1 MAISAEQVK
10 ELRER
15 TGSGMME
22 CKKALVEADGD
33 IEQAIE
39 AMRKKGLAKA
49 EKKADRVAAEGRIV
63 TAVSD
68 DGRHGVIL
76 EMNSETDFVSGGDD
90 FTGFANAIA
99 QIILEQQPADEDA
112 LLELPYDSE
121 RDVHTARKEL
131 VARIGENIQ
140 LRRFHRYTTDTGVIA
155 HYLHGS
161 RIGVM
166 LQLEGGDAQL
176 GRDIAMHVAASN
188 PVAVDENSIPAEVLE
203 KERSILKAQAEESGK
218 PPEIVEKMLEGR
230 VKKYLQ
236 ENTLL
241 GQPFVKDP
249 DQSVADLLNSAG
261 ATVRGFT
268 RFEVGEGIEK
278 QEGNF
283 AEEVMAQ
290 VRDS

>member
-90 FTGFANAIA
+90 FTSFANAIA
-99 QIILEQQPADEDA
+99 KIILEQQPADEDA
-112 LLELPYDSE
+112 LLALPYDNE

-140 LRRFHRYTTDTGVIA
+140 LRRFHRYTTDDGVIA

-188 PVAVDENSIPAEVLE
+188 PLAVDENSIPADVLE
-203 KERSILKAQAEESGK
+203 NERNILKAQAEESGK
-218 PPEIVEKMLEGR
+218 PPEIVEKMLDGR
-230 VKKYLQ
+230 VKKYVQ

-249 DQSVADLLNSAG
+249 DQSVGDLLKNAG

>member
-1 MAISAEQVK
+1 MAITAAQVK

-33 IEQAIE
+33 IDQAIE

-49 EKKADRVAAEGRIV
+49 EKKADRVAAEGKII
-63 TAVSD
+63 TKVSD

-76 EMNSETDFVSGGDD
+76 EMNSETDFVSAGDD
-90 FTGFANAIA
+90 FTNFANAIA
-99 QIILEQQPADEDA
+99 RIILDKQPESEDA
-112 LLELPYDSE
+112 LLELPFDGE

-131 VARIGENIQ
+131 VAKVGENIQ
-140 LRRFHRYTTDTGVIA
+140 LRRFQRYSTESGHIA
-155 HYLHGS
+155 HYLHGT

-166 LQLEGGDAQL
+166 VQIQGGDAQL
-176 GRDIAMHVAASN
+176 GRDIAMHIAASN
-188 PVAVDENSIPAEVLE
+188 PMAVDESGMPADVVE
-203 KERSILKAQAEESGK
+203 KERAILKAQAEDSGK
-218 PPEIVEKMLEGR
+218 PPEIVEKMLDGR
-230 VKKYLQ
+230 VKKYLR

-249 DQSVADLLNSAG
+249 DQSVGDLLKAAG
-261 ATVRGFT
+261 ALVDGFT
-268 RFEVGEGIEK
+268 RYEVGEGIEK

-290 VRDS
+290 VRGS